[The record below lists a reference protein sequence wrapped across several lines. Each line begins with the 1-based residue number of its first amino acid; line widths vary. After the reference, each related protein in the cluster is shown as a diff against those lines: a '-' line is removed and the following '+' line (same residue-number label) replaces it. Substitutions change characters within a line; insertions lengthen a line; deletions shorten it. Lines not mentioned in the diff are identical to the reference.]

1 MWEYIKKVIEYIFFS
16 FLIEAVVIVAK
27 MSCEGIVDIAE
38 KGLMIAL
45 FVVPSVLAS
54 LAALSLVRV
63 QRRRQRG
70 RYEKEPIGIVA
81 LVTLIVVV
89 VIGVILSA
97 IGANILAGW
106 LYGL

>member
-1 MWEYIKKVIEYIFFS
+1 M
-16 FLIEAVVIVAK
+16 IVAK
-27 MSCEGIVDIAE
+27 MSCEGIIDIAE
-38 KGLMIAL
+38 KGLMITL
-45 FVVPSVLAS
+45 FVAPSVLAS